1 MRRPRA
7 GDERSSRTRAAPGL
21 RPAANTGC
29 LPGAW
34 LTVAVIKRRPRKA
47 RPGAVRK
54 TSAMARREAPAFSRG
69 NAASQEQWLRH
80 LARHLPRLCEGQ
92 RKTGLPGAST
102 KNTGDQARPDG
113 CDVG

>member
-47 RPGAVRK
+47 RPGAV
-54 TSAMARREAPAFSRG
+54 
-69 NAASQEQWLRH
+69 
-80 LARHLPRLCEGQ
+80 
-92 RKTGLPGAST
+92 
-102 KNTGDQARPDG
+102 
-113 CDVG
+113 